1 MWALL
6 APMGVAMASNLEA
19 NIWGVLGASGT
30 GKGAWIKGRLKHDMK
45 PARMVIWDFMDEYG
59 DFARQVTTL
68 EGIRKAMVRAGA
80 DGNLCVRYVPRGAG
94 EKAVR
99 QEFETLCELVYA
111 WGGCVFIAEELAN
124 VTTPGWAPA
133 AWRKMTTS
141 GRHCGVHIIGTS
153 QTPALVDKT
162 FLGNCTKIHV
172 SALRTFDHRVAVS
185 RSMDVDEG
193 RIALLVKLQWIEKD
207 FDTGEVTVGFIDPA
221 TGKLCDRAP
230 TPRGPSPTGRGA
242 AKPGQQPA
250 PKVKVKAQNG
260 AGGRS

>member
-1 MWALL
+1 
-6 APMGVAMASNLEA
+6 MASNLEA

-30 GKGAWIKGRLKHDMK
+30 GKGAWIKGRLRHDIK
-45 PARMVIWDFMDEYG
+45 PTRLVVWDFMDEYG
-59 DFARQVTTL
+59 EFAKPVSTL
-68 EGIRKAMVRAGA
+68 EALRKAMIRAGSE
-80 DGNLCVRYVPRGAG
+80 GPLKVRYVPRGSG

-99 QEFETLCELVYA
+99 AEFEGICELVYA

-124 VTTPGWAPA
+124 VTTPGWAPG

-162 FLGNCTKIHV
+162 FMGNCTLIHV
-172 SALRTFDHRVAVS
+172 SALREFAHRVSVS

-207 FDTGEVTVGFIDPA
+207 FDSGAVSVGWIDPA
-221 TGKLCDRAP
+221 TGKLRIDASTCTEGSP
-230 TPRGPSPTGRGA
+230 TPRGAAGA
-242 AKPGQQPA
+242 GQGGKPA
-250 PKVKVKAQNG
+250 SKVKAQKG